1 MIKVKIVGLYGGQ
14 DPNGLTA
21 AYLKAVLA
29 GAGTATEFVDL
40 NQYVL
45 KPDQPGQANPVLDEL
60 EAKLAAADVWVLGS
74 PTYFGTVAG
83 QFKQLFDCLRP
94 RLVRMTHDADTLPG
108 KYKDKHYV
116 SVSSC
121 FASALDNTF
130 THQTDATFTMIDK
143 AMSAAGIHKVAELVL
158 PGTWG
163 MTAVPAKKLAQ
174 AKAVGARLTAKKRK
188 DDETVKRYVL
198 LFGMIA
204 VMALATMGIQQLLP
218 WSTSGFWLRYLSFVV
233 IFFVLLASILHY
245 MTFVRH
251 HRR

>member
-1 MIKVKIVGLYGGQ
+1 MKIVGLYGGQ

-21 AYLKAVLA
+21 QYLKAVLA
-29 GAGTATEFVDL
+29 GASGAETEFVDL
-40 NQYVL
+40 NQYIIR
-45 KPDQPGQANPVLDEL
+45 PDVPGEANPALDEL
-60 EAKLAAADVWVLGS
+60 EGKLAAADVWVLGS

-83 QFKQLFDCLRP
+83 QFKQFFDCFRH
-94 RLVRMTHDADTLPG
+94 RMVRMTHDADTLPG

-121 FASALDNTF
+121 FASGLDNTF

-163 MTAVPAKKLAQ
+163 MTTVPAKKVAQ
-174 AKAVGARLTAKKRK
+174 AKAVGAKLTAKKRK
-188 DDETVKRYVL
+188 DDETLKRYML

-218 WSTSGFWLRYLSFVV
+218 WTTSSFWLRYVSFVI
-233 IFFVLLASILHY
+233 IFFVLLACILHY